1 MTRER
6 MHMFRSDTDKQEI
19 LDEIRAV
26 SRDLAKLEGQADKTR
41 DELDLATDVV
51 RLKRELTNLEIE
63 KDRLNEQ
70 HEREKREVEHMVGL
84 EKKRQTFE
92 IDSAKRDT
100 TLTIRE
106 ENLKADR
113 DRFEQQMDFMTK
125 RFDSEVIYLKELMTE
140 ILGRLPSVE
149 VNKKIELLEGGR
161 RRKAAGDE

>member
-1 MTRER
+1 MFTKSHEPSEKILAELQTLSKRVAELKGERDATRE
-6 MHMFRSDTDKQEI
+6 
-19 LDEIRAV
+19 
-26 SRDLAKLEGQADKTR
+26 
-41 DELDLATDVV
+41 ELDLATDVV

-63 KDRLNEQ
+63 KDRQHEA

-84 EKKRQTFE
+84 ERKRSEFE
-92 IDSAKRDT
+92 VESSKRDV

-125 RFDSEVIYLKELMTE
+125 RFDGEVKYLKELMTE

-149 VNKKIELLEGGR
+149 VNKTVEISEGR
-161 RRKAAGDE
+161 QRRKAASGE